1 MDGNQI
7 ISSAKTKMKQAL
19 DHFTEE
25 VKKIRS
31 GRAHAGMLDGIMVEA
46 YGVNTP
52 LNQIASIST
61 PEAQLLQITPYDP
74 NNLAAISTA
83 IRDNPSLGMNPM
95 DDGRVVRLPVPS
107 LTEER
112 RREYVKILGVKTEE
126 TMVSLRNVRHE
137 ALKEI
142 DQLKKAK
149 SIGEDEAK
157 RLAKQIDDTLSHI
170 KTDIDATAKAKEEEI
185 LKV

>member
-1 MDGNQI
+1 MDSSEIINQ
-7 ISSAKTKMKQAL
+7 AKTKMKQAL
-19 DHFTEE
+19 DHFNEE

-31 GRAHAGMLDGIMVEA
+31 GRAHASMLDGIMVEA
-46 YGVNTP
+46 YGVMTP

-61 PEAQLLQITPYDP
+61 PEPQLLQVTPYDP
-74 NNLAAISTA
+74 NNLAAISSA

-112 RREYVKILGVKTEE
+112 RREYVKILGAKVEE

-137 ALKEI
+137 AMKET
-142 DQLKKAK
+142 DQLKKEA
-149 SIGEDEAK
+149 GEDEAK
-157 RLAKQIDDTLSHI
+157 RVAKQIDDVMNQTR
-170 KTDIDATAKAKEEEI
+170 TEVEAAAKEKEKEI
-185 LKV
+185 LTV